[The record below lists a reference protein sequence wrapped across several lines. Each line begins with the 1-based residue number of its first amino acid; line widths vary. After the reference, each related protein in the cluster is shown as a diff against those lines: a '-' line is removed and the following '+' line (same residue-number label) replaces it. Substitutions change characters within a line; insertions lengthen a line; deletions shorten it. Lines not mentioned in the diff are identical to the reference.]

1 MLFDC
6 RKFTH
11 PNRLRSTNGQ
21 NMEKTFLV
29 FIGALI
35 STLAFTQPAPCG
47 PNPAM
52 TSTCASACVI
62 CDIDGFTGRNELTV
76 QGQTFQGFCTTMFHN
91 MSYIAFIAGSTDLSV
106 KVSVSNCA
114 IGWGLEIGFFESTDC
129 QTFTPITDCN
139 TDIAPNTSFVF
150 TNYAPLVV
158 GQHYYLIMDGS
169 GGDRC
174 DWTFEVL
181 QGSTAVGELTTSGI
195 ISGEMETCAN
205 FPTTYTTSGDV
216 GAAIF
221 YWTINGAPH
230 PSTNQSVDIVFPD
243 DGTYELCVT
252 AANVC
257 DQAAPECTT
266 ITVRTPETLNIDQTL
281 CDGDSIVV
289 AGETLKD
296 AGDYEF
302 HITTFNGCDSA
313 IFVALDVLPQAAE
326 FIDINLCN
334 GEAFYIGSTPYTQ
347 TGVFLDTILT
357 TMECDS
363 IVTLD
368 LFIIECE
375 IIGSTDFVPP
385 ICQGEANG
393 ILIFS
398 VENGTPPFTYDW
410 SNITEPSIGGTGS
423 TNLFINN
430 EITGV
435 PVGVYEINIMDTFGN
450 DVVIFQEVTE
460 PPPLVIGVEAVDING
475 FNLSCFGG
483 ADGTATAF
491 PAGGVPPYFYLWENG
506 STQPTVQNL
515 MGGNFSVNVTDGV
528 GCMQSATI
536 NLTEP
541 TPIDMGVLFTNP
553 NCDGFETGVI
563 SLESVS
569 GGTAPYSYAL
579 GNNPFSQ
586 ETVYPNLSPGNYDFS
601 IMDANGCLVDTT
613 GNLDA
618 PDIPIIELGDDLI
631 VQLGCD
637 ILIPTVTNGSNI
649 IEVVWTENGT
659 LDCDTCL
666 RPHARPINN
675 TTYQLVVTS
684 VDGCTTSDQINIVVD
699 KVRDVYFPNAFS
711 PNDDGINDL
720 FFIGAG
726 KAVSKIISLEIYS
739 RWGEQIF
746 NENNISIN
754 DPSVG
759 WNGKFKG
766 EKMDSGVFLWV
777 AEIEFIDGEIIEYTG
792 DLVLME

>member
-1 MLFDC
+1 
-6 RKFTH
+6 
-11 PNRLRSTNGQ
+11 
-21 NMEKTFLV
+21 MEKTVL
-29 FIGALI
+29 LI
-35 STLAFTQPAPCG
+35 ISILFSILTFAQPAPCG
-47 PNPAM
+47 LNPAM
-52 TSTCASACVI
+52 TSTCANACVI
-62 CDIDGFTGRNELTV
+62 CDIDGFTGRNELNV
-76 QGQTFQGFCTTMFHN
+76 QGQAFQGFCTTMFHN

-114 IGWGLEIGFFESTDC
+114 IGWGLEIGFFESLDC

-139 TDIAPNTSFVF
+139 TDIEPNTSYVF
-150 TNYAPLVV
+150 TNDVPLVV

-181 QGSTAVGELTTSGI
+181 QGSTAVNELTTSGT
-195 ISGEMETCAN
+195 ISGEMETCAD
-205 FPTTYTTSGDV
+205 FPTTYSTTGDA

-230 PSTNQSVDIVFPD
+230 PATDQTIDVVFPA
-243 DGTYELCVT
+243 DGTYELCVI

-257 DQAAPECTT
+257 DQAPAECTI
-266 ITVRTPETLNIDQTL
+266 ITVRTPETLDINETL

-289 AGETLKD
+289 AGEVLKD
-296 AGDYEF
+296 AGVYEF

-313 IFVALDVLPQAAE
+313 IFVTIDVLPQAAE

-334 GEAFYIGSTPYTQ
+334 GEAFYIGQTPFTQ

-375 IIGSTDFVPP
+375 IIGYTDFVPP
-385 ICQGEANG
+385 ICHGDANG

-410 SNITEPSIGGTGS
+410 SNITEPGIGGTGS
-423 TNLFINN
+423 TNLFTNN

-460 PPPLVIGVEAVDING
+460 PPALVIAMEAVDING

-491 PAGGVPPYFYLWENG
+491 PSGGVPPYFYLWENG
-506 STQPTVQNL
+506 NAQPIAQNL

-528 GCMQSATI
+528 GCMQTAII

-541 TPIDMGVLFTNP
+541 TPIDMEVLFTDP

-569 GGTAPYSYAL
+569 GGTAPYSYTL

-586 ETVYPNLSPGNYDFS
+586 ETVYPNLSPGNYSYS
-601 IMDANGCLVDTT
+601 IMDANSCEVDKV
-613 GNLDA
+613 GNLEA
-618 PDIPIIELGDDLI
+618 PDIPIIELGDDLT
-631 VQLGCD
+631 VELGCD
-637 ILIPTVTNGSNI
+637 ILIPSVTNGSNI
-649 IEVVWTENGT
+649 IDIVWTENET
-659 LDCDTCL
+659 LDCFNCL
-666 RPHARPINN
+666 RPHAKPLNN
-675 TTYQLVVTS
+675 TTYSVTVTS
-684 VDGCTTSDQINIVVD
+684 VDGCSATDQVSIVVD

-726 KAVSKIISLEIYS
+726 KSVSQITSLQIFS
-739 RWGEQIF
+739 RWGELVF
-746 NENNISIN
+746 DGKNMSPN
-754 DPSVG
+754 DPLPG
-759 WNGKFKG
+759 WDGKFNG
-766 EKMDSGVFLWV
+766 QKMDTGVFLWE
-777 AEIEFIDGEIIEYTG
+777 AEIEFIDGELISFNG
-792 DLVLME
+792 DLVLIE